1 MSPAERTH
9 AVETFF
15 PKLRRWAGRV
25 SRSVNAAVE
34 VDDLIGDGSIGLLR
48 AIDTYDPKYGTTLEQ
63 YARRLCFGAML
74 NGLRRMD
81 PVSERV
87 RRTLRLADR
96 ERFER
101 AQLLGRLETM
111 GELERKNPKLRRAR
125 EMAFA
130 LSTLSL
136 DRSLPLESG
145 ALADS
150 TSEPAERA
158 VRSSIRRE
166 LRDAIDLLPARQRQ
180 VMALY
185 YYGEH
190 SLHAI
195 GRSMKISAQRVS
207 QIHAK
212 ALGRLRRSVAPL
224 R

>member
-1 MSPAERTH
+1 MNRAERTH
-9 AVETFF
+9 AVEAFF

-25 SRSVNAAVE
+25 SRSLNAAVE
-34 VDDLIGDGSIGLLR
+34 LDDLIGDGSVGLLR

-87 RRTLRLADR
+87 RRTLRIADR
-96 ERFER
+96 ERFAR
-101 AQLLGRLETM
+101 AQLIGRLETM
-111 GELERKNPKLRRAR
+111 SELERRNPKLRRAR

-136 DRSLPLESG
+136 DRSLALESN
-145 ALADS
+145 ALADA
-150 TSEPAERA
+150 TDEPAQH
-158 VRSSIRRE
+158 VVSSSVKRE
-166 LRDAIDLLPARQRQ
+166 LRDAIDLLPSRQRQ
-180 VMALY
+180 VMAMY
-185 YYGEH
+185 YYGEQ

-195 GRSMKISAQRVS
+195 GRRMKISAQRVS

-212 ALGRLRRSVAPL
+212 ALRRLRSSVIATP
-224 R
+224 